1 MKFRQIIS
9 FQILFFLTLITLK
22 GQDTAII
29 QHEIFLRN
37 GSVIHGKLLSKDDQT
52 VILLKKQDTIL
63 LDANQ
68 VLSIERKETI
78 PKTAEP
84 TVPQKEIPP
93 KNLKPYNFML
103 NGIGH
108 SKNALRSNMLVDN
121 SVDFNKTNRTL
132 SLNTIIFES
141 GLEYGLTFIQRY
153 GQSNFFHPYAFGS
166 FRSRNFIN
174 NTYIGLGHGLT
185 IGNPKNHLNIEVG
198 VPYSIRTK
206 NTLGLNYKVGFHF
219 QVSSNGYLFGEHVK
233 SAAQLINSYNSFG
246 LSFMLKRMMGQ
257 IGVQHI
263 YTRNEFLI
271 FSNFNGSVILP
282 MIRIVK
288 AF

>member
-9 FQILFFLTLITLK
+9 LQILFFLTFITLK
-22 GQDTAII
+22 GQDTSII
-29 QHEIFLRN
+29 QHKIYLRN
-37 GSVIHGKLLSKDDQT
+37 GSEIHGKLLSMDEQT
-52 VILLKKQDTIL
+52 IIILKQQDTIL

-68 VLSIERKETI
+68 VLSMEQKEI
-78 PKTAEP
+78 PTETDVP
-84 TVPQKEIPP
+84 TVPQKELPP
-93 KNLKPYNFML
+93 KNLKPYNFMI

-121 SVDFNKTNRTL
+121 SVDFNKTNWTL
-132 SLNTIIFES
+132 SVNTIIFES
-141 GLEYGLTFIQRY
+141 GLEYGLTFMQRY
-153 GQSNFFHPYAFGS
+153 GQSKFFHPYAYGS

-174 NTYIGLGHGLT
+174 NTYLGIGHGLT
-185 IGNPKNHLNIEVG
+185 IGNPKNHLNVEVG
-198 VPYSIRTK
+198 IPYSISTK
-206 NTLGLNYKVGFHF
+206 NTLGLNYKFGFHF

-263 YTRNEFLI
+263 YTRNEFLL

>member
-9 FQILFFLTLITLK
+9 LQILFFLTLYTLK
-22 GQDTAII
+22 GQDTPVI
-29 QHEIFLRN
+29 QHKISLSN
-37 GSVIHGKLLSKDDQT
+37 GSEIHGKLLSMDEQT
-52 VILLKKQDTIL
+52 IIILKQQDTIL

-68 VLSIERKETI
+68 VLNMERKEIPTKTTI
-78 PKTAEP
+78 PA
-84 TVPQKEIPP
+84 VPQKEMPP
-93 KNLKPYNFML
+93 KNLKPYNFMI

-121 SVDFNKTNRTL
+121 SVDFNKTNWTL

-141 GLEYGLTFIQRY
+141 GLEYGLTFMQRY
-153 GQSNFFHPYAFGS
+153 GQSKFFHPYAYGS

-174 NTYIGLGHGLT
+174 NSYIGIGHGLT
-185 IGNPKNHLNIEVG
+185 IGNPKNHLNVEVG
-198 VPYSIRTK
+198 IPYSVRTN
-206 NTLGLNYKVGFHF
+206 NTLGLNYKFGFHF

-246 LSFMLKRMMGQ
+246 LSFMMKRMMGQ